1 MIADVL
7 ALGRVF
13 AYLSLITLGGGI
25 SAYPELNALAV
36 DAHGWLTSSQLDYLF
51 GVGQAAPGP
60 NLVSVA
66 IGASTAGLP
75 GALVVLVA
83 FVGPPALLTFVVGR
97 TWTRLRAHRSVVSVQ
112 RAFTPV
118 SIGLLLAG
126 CLSFAKG
133 AITGWMTFAVAA
145 IVFVVVMRTRI
156 NPALMVLAGAVAGI
170 LAFAVA

>member
-1 MIADVL
+1 MIEDVL

-66 IGASTAGLP
+66 IGAATAGLP
-75 GALVVLVA
+75 GAVVVLVA
-83 FVGPPALLTFVVGR
+83 FVGPPALLAFVVGR
-97 TWTRLRAHRSVVSVQ
+97 TWTRLRAQRWVMSLQ

-126 CLSFAKG
+126 CLSFAKE
-133 AITGWMTFAVAA
+133 AISGWMTFTLAA
-145 IVFVVVMRTRI
+145 IVFVVVMRTRV

>member
-1 MIADVL
+1 VIADVL
-7 ALGRVF
+7 TLGRVF

-25 SAYPELNALAV
+25 SAYPELNTLAV
-36 DAHGWLTSSQLDYLF
+36 DTHGWLTASQLDYLF

-66 IGASTAGLP
+66 IGAATAGLP

-83 FVGPPALLTFVVGR
+83 FVGPPALLAFVVGR
-97 TWTRLRAHRSVVSVQ
+97 TWTRLRAQRWVASLQ
-112 RAFTPV
+112 RALTPV

-126 CLSFAKG
+126 CLTFAKG
-133 AITGWMTFAVAA
+133 AITDWMTFTLAA
-145 IVFVVVMRTRI
+145 IVFVVVMRTRV